1 MHQEVPSER
10 TQRDHICRHRAGT
23 TKTHRFNKQLDP
35 TCRLVAMYVDVY
47 IYIRVCSNPWLTL
60 ATIGKKTELETS
72 WTSLVISRL
81 VFWATIRK
89 EYCDKKRILCFM
101 VWLHASAG

>member
-23 TKTHRFNKQLDP
+23 TKTHRFTKQLDP

-47 IYIRVCSNPWLTL
+47 IYIYTCMQQPMANSGYNWKENGAGDIPDKPSN
-60 ATIGKKTELETS
+60 K
-72 WTSLVISRL
+72 
-81 VFWATIRK
+81 
-89 EYCDKKRILCFM
+89 
-101 VWLHASAG
+101 